1 MTTPTPVVRAVT
13 YERDDHRCVSCGTLA
28 TITYQH
34 RAAEG
39 MGGRK
44 ARPRLEEGLTAC
56 ALCNAAYEGSL
67 QVRAL
72 AYGWKV
78 RRFVVEQ
85 GLAAQVPVR
94 YALSGWHL
102 LFNDGR
108 RVPIKEGTA
117 VDMMRTVY
125 GPVWDEWRALA

>member
-94 YALSGWHL
+94 YALCGWHL

-108 RVPIKEGTA
+108 RVPISEGTA
-117 VDMMRTVY
+117 VDMMRAVY
-125 GPVWDEWRALA
+125 GLVWDEWRALA

>member
-56 ALCNAAYEGSL
+56 AVCNAAYEGFL

-117 VDMMRTVY
+117 VEMMRTVY
-125 GPVWDEWRALA
+125 GPVWDEWRTLA